1 MIVKK
6 SEVFE
11 VIDERIGALKRKI
24 EWFDKFGNPGDQQE
38 LIRHAINLS
47 CKDELLYLKNDLLYS
62 VDWGRDDSEQEG

>member
-1 MIVKK
+1 MVKK
-6 SEVFE
+6 SEIFE

-24 EWFDKFGNPGDQQE
+24 EWFDKFGNPDDQQE

-62 VDWGRDDSEQEG
+62 VDWGRDDSKQEG